1 LQSATR
7 DHIAATIAE
16 IVSAAVAEIAE
27 NRAVIDQAKGMLI
40 LLYGVDDDTAFDTLR
55 WHSQNTN
62 IKLRALAEQLVSN
75 YRALCNGNPRRLVIV
90 SLSDEGGALSQQ
102 GVPRLQLGHR
112 LSPWLGELFRRP
124 PGSGSVWSA
133 AVRLMANVNVGHC
146 WRSRAET
153 CAIRSSTICS
163 PTCAATATLGSLPG
177 CGRCADKF
185 DLPYTTGSPLGQ
197 YLQGHRS
204 RR

>member
-90 SLSDEGGALSQQ
+90 SLSDEG
-102 GVPRLQLGHR
+102 VHY
-112 LSPWLGELFRRP
+112 
-124 PGSGSVWSA
+124 
-133 AVRLMANVNVGHC
+133 H
-146 WRSRAET
+146 SRV
-153 CAIRSSTICS
+153 CRDFS
-163 PTCAATATLGSLPG
+163 
-177 CGRCADKF
+177 
-185 DLPYTTGSPLGQ
+185 
-197 YLQGHRS
+197 
-204 RR
+204 